1 MKNFKLYFLI
11 LIIFSVIARF
21 IAILYFGDNEIEHEW
36 GAILSNLVNHNVLGY
51 RYQLNKDV
59 IPSIFMPPLYPL
71 FLYFLKII
79 APTFVD
85 FVNFVLYVQLIISL
99 ISIYF
104 FQKLLNLFYGNKT
117 SFLGTT
123 VFAFF
128 PLNVYSVSQTSSVSL
143 QVCVLVVFFY
153 CLISYIR
160 KRKIFALVSFSFLS
174 GLLIHLRGEFFL
186 FYFFSLF
193 YIYLLNKN
201 LKNIILSFILVL
213 IISTPYMIRN
223 YIIFNEIAISKSF
236 GYNLWKGNNSY
247 IEGFNLKGV
256 EGNDKYD
263 EIVSEK
269 IYKLE
274 KRKNVVDKKTADRY
288 EIDRDLIFKNI
299 AIDNIKSE
307 PIKYSKFYLK
317 KFIAYLFVGSS
328 KNEKNNH
335 FLYTVPKLLIS
346 ISALF
351 GIVSVFRDKKI
362 LLNYFSLYY
371 FLNIAFF
378 SIFFILP
385 RYSLIILPIQILL
398 SCYLI
403 RNFDDKF

>member
-1 MKNFKLYFLI
+1 M
-11 LIIFSVIARF
+11 
-21 IAILYFGDNEIEHEW
+21 
-36 GAILSNLVNHNVLGY
+36 
-51 RYQLNKDV
+51 
-59 IPSIFMPPLYPL
+59 
-71 FLYFLKII
+71 
-79 APTFVD
+79 
-85 FVNFVLYVQLIISL
+85 
-99 ISIYF
+99 
-104 FQKLLNLFYGNKT
+104 
-117 SFLGTT
+117 
-123 VFAFF
+123 
-128 PLNVYSVSQTSSVSL
+128 
-143 QVCVLVVFFY
+143 
-153 CLISYIR
+153 
-160 KRKIFALVSFSFLS
+160 
-174 GLLIHLRGEFFL
+174 
-186 FYFFSLF
+186 
-193 YIYLLNKN
+193 
-201 LKNIILSFILVL
+201 
-213 IISTPYMIRN
+213 RN

-288 EIDRDLIFKNI
+288 EIDRDLIFKDI

-351 GIVSVFRDKKI
+351 GIASVFRDKKI
-362 LLNYFSLYY
+362 ILNYFSLYY